1 MSTLSQIAIRSQVVP
16 SFWLAAALLAFITL
30 VRLVGLK
37 LSVVD
42 LYFDEAQYWA
52 WSREPA
58 LGYFSKPPLL
68 AWIIAAAEH
77 VCGSGEACIRS
88 PAPLFYF
95 GTSLLVYA
103 VARTLH
109 DDRVALFAALTVA
122 LSPGVVFSSR
132 IISTDVPLLFFWALA
147 LLAFVRLTA
156 DPGPRWSVVLGL
168 ALGLGALAK
177 YAMVY
182 FLFGIA
188 LAALL
193 DADARCVLRTPWPWL
208 ALLAA
213 ALVFAPNVW
222 WNLEHG
228 LATFRHTGDNIQGG
242 GIALS
247 PVNGLSFLVAQ
258 FGVFGP
264 VAFAVLLFALL
275 RPAAAGIDRA
285 DRLMLAF
292 AIPPLVLVTGTAF
305 VTRALANWAAPAFVS
320 AAIVVAAILVRRR
333 AWNWLAASLAIGL
346 IAQGLLLAGDALA
359 TRLHL
364 PGFKNG
370 NVYHRTLG
378 WRALGES
385 AGALAR
391 RAGTPTIVAEQRDD
405 VASLLYYWRDQPEQV
420 FAWPAQA
427 QPSHH
432 FDLTRALH
440 SQAPEPILLVSRCPS
455 VTRLVGQFATVEPL
469 GSFSTPTG
477 PTSQRTYYGFRLSG
491 RAGPVRPLGPCHPR

>member
-1 MSTLSQIAIRSQVVP
+1 MSTLPQIATRSQVVS
-16 SFWLAAALLAFITL
+16 SFRLAAALLALLTL

-37 LSVVD
+37 FSVVD

-58 LGYFSKPPLL
+58 FGYFSKPPLL
-68 AWIIAAAEH
+68 AWIIAGAEQ
-77 VCGSGEACIRS
+77 VCGSSEACLRA

-122 LSPGVVFSSR
+122 LAPGVAFSAR
-132 IISTDVPLLFFWALA
+132 IISTDVPLLFFWAMA
-147 LLAFVRLTA
+147 LLAFVRLLS
-156 DPGPRWSVVLGL
+156 DPGPRWAIVLGL

-182 FLFGIA
+182 FLVGIA

-193 DADARCVLRTPWPWL
+193 DAEIRRMLRTPWPWL
-208 ALLAA
+208 ALLIG
-213 ALVFAPNVW
+213 ALVLAPNIW
-222 WNLEHG
+222 WNLMHG
-228 LATFRHTGDNIQGG
+228 LVTLRHTGDNIQGG
-242 GIALS
+242 GIVLS
-247 PVNGLSFLVAQ
+247 PINGLSFFAAQ

-264 VAFAVLLFALL
+264 VAFAVLLTALL
-275 RPAAAGIDRA
+275 RPAAAGVDRA

-292 AIPPLVLVTGTAF
+292 ALPPLVLVTGTAF

-320 AAIVVAAILVRRR
+320 AAVVVAAVLVRRR

-346 IAQGLLLAGDALA
+346 LAQVLLLAGDALA
-359 TRLHL
+359 DRLHL
-364 PGFKNG
+364 SWLRNG
-370 NVYHRTLG
+370 DVYHRTLG
-378 WRALGES
+378 WRALGEKT
-385 AGALAR
+385 GALAR
-391 RAGTPTIVAEQRDD
+391 RVGAAAIVAEQRDD

-427 QPSHH
+427 RPSHH
-432 FDLTRALH
+432 FDLTRALPDG
-440 SQAPEPILLVSRCPS
+440 APEPILLVSRCPS
-455 VTRLVGQFATVEPL
+455 VTRLAGHFTTVEPL
-469 GSFSTPTG
+469 GSFSTATG
-477 PTSQRTYYGFRLSG
+477 PTSQRTYYGFKLSG
-491 RAGPVRPLGPCHPR
+491 QAGPVRPLGPCR